1 MKIRK
6 EVETIKREIEIY
18 VADDGTEFYS
28 SVKCMKYEAELKRK
42 KLLEAAKSLEIEDL
56 ENVLPINTDGLP
68 NENNYFT
75 WYKIK
80 DAEDFEI
87 VNNLYNLYNN
97 SLQTLQTL
105 DSYPEIICVE
115 TDGCDND
122 DAWMVKLTDCK
133 RDTEDFWR
141 KLGYE
146 VTFKKI
152 KEI

>member
-1 MKIRK
+1 MKIRTEVKMVKK
-6 EVETIKREIEIY
+6 EIKIY
-18 VADDGTEFYS
+18 VADDGTEFNS
-28 SVKCMKYEAELKRK
+28 NVECAKYEAELKRE

-56 ENVLPINTDGLP
+56 DNELPINTDGLP

-87 VNNLYNLYNN
+87 VDNLYNN
-97 SLQTLQTL
+97 SLQTL

-115 TDGCDND
+115 TDNWDND
-122 DAWMVKLTDCK
+122 SAWMVKLTDCK
-133 RDTEDFWR
+133 RDTEDFWLH
-141 KLGYE
+141 LGYE